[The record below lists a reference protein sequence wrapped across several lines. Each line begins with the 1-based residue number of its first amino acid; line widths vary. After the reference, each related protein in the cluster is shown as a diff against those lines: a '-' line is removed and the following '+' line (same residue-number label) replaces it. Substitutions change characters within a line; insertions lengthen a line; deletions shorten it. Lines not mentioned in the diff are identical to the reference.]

1 MPKWLKFTLIALA
14 AGGVGLIIY
23 AFPVIVML
31 ISIMTAK
38 IEVYDDVSSY
48 EEYLAYAD
56 RDGKNK
62 WSKWD
67 MDESIWPR
75 KITETMNV
83 RDFKMVYYNPWD
95 AQYLGYLVVDY
106 TPEEYAEGANK
117 VINNKNSLHKTEAED
132 GDDVYYLEETNEFVI
147 VSTDGYIRTYFKPT
161 QGIDYFFN
169 T

>member
-1 MPKWLKFTLIALA
+1 MKSKKMKLTALLCCCLALLWSLAGCSILYDLEETDAYESTADVVISENPESLGSSESFPESVDNSSDITYTFRNESLLKSHFEKH
-14 AGGVGLIIY
+14 GGD
-23 AFPVIVML
+23 F
-31 ISIMTAK
+31 
-38 IEVYDDVSSY
+38 DY
-48 EEYLAYAD
+48 E
-56 RDGKNK
+56 
-62 WSKWD
+62 
-67 MDESIWPR
+67 
-75 KITETMNV
+75 
-83 RDFKMVYYNPWD
+83 
-95 AQYLGYLVVDY
+95 